1 MNNKKIKVV
10 GIFFIFAVF
19 IFGFYFYSKKEVLA
33 DTSVCL
39 IGHTAPE
46 PREYKWTF
54 VNNNGDSNCVF
65 DSKFN
70 GLKCRYPAGVG
81 NADVKT
87 IMQRICEGKDSKII
101 LNGKNDERNLLGWT
115 QLTIGAKSLSN
126 AMSISLQGLVEKVSG
141 GYKLSAGNIILSE
154 SPPLT
159 KYVDKSVY
167 PTAKTNEQSIP
178 VELDMG
184 LWKLSEQ
191 DKKTLANVNPHLQTI
206 AEKRIEA
213 TEKHEEE
220 HWRIFNNQLDE
231 ELNVINNLPSVAEF
245 PEIFKETSEAS
256 SSITDTFWLMIKKEK
271 KAADKDNQNL
281 DAGENIKYIF
291 DYPLPIPNTNIKCH
305 ILSEADYIV
314 WVNAVSSASS
324 KGILEFQK
332 DLINVVTYSGS
343 GSGSDSK
350 YDEISGTAWKDIE
363 LTLSARPINNGKF
376 LKWVSSSKTGCPC
389 DGQTNPVCKF
399 TTQKNVNC
407 LAFFE

>member
-1 MNNKKIKVV
+1 MNNKKIKAA
-10 GIFFIFAVF
+10 GIFFIFAIFVF
-19 IFGFYFYSKKEVLA
+19 GLYSYSKEEVLA

-39 IGHTAPE
+39 IGHKAPE

-70 GLKCRYPAGVG
+70 GLKCRYPAGIG
-81 NADVKT
+81 NVDVST
-87 IMQRICEGKDSKII
+87 IMQRICQGKDSKII
-101 LNGKNDERNLLGWT
+101 FNGKNVKRNLLGWT

-126 AMSISLQGLVEKVSG
+126 ALPISLHGLVEKVLG
-141 GYKLSAGNIILSE
+141 GYKLSPGNIILSE
-154 SPPLT
+154 NPPLT

-167 PTAKTNEQSIP
+167 PTAKTNEQSIL

-191 DKKTLANVNPHLQTI
+191 DKKTLANVNLHLLTL

-220 HWRIFNNQLDE
+220 HWRIFNNRLDE
-231 ELNVINNLPSVAEF
+231 ELNVINNLPSVVEF
-245 PEIFKETSEAS
+245 PEIFKDTVEAS
-256 SSITDTFWLMIKKEK
+256 KSITDIFGLMLRKEK
-271 KAADKDNQNL
+271 KVADKDNKNL
-281 DAGENIKYIF
+281 DAAENVKYIF
-291 DYPLPIPNTNIKCH
+291 DYPLPIPNTNIKCR
-305 ILSEADYIV
+305 LPSEADYIV
-314 WVNAVSSASS
+314 WVNAVSSASR
-324 KGILEFQK
+324 KGVLEFQK

-363 LTLSARPINNGKF
+363 LTLVAKPINNSKF
-376 LKWVSSSKTGCPC
+376 LKWGALNKTGCPC

-399 TTQKNVNC
+399 TTQKKVNC